1 MKKKPSNP
9 VLAAGVLIL
18 TRTDP
23 VEFLL
28 MKHPK
33 RWDLPKGHAEKG
45 ETSLE
50 TAIREM
56 EEETGIS
63 PDKVSIDEDF
73 LFEIEYPVTY
83 KRWPDKKFTKRVSYF
98 LGFVSKKPKLQL
110 TEHRAA
116 KWLRWAPPH
125 DIQAATINPLLAAAE
140 KHLKKQS

>member
-23 VEFLL
+23 AEFLL

-45 ETSLE
+45 ETSIE

-56 EEETGIS
+56 EEETGIT
-63 PDKVSIDEDF
+63 PDQVSIDEDF

-83 KRWPDKKFTKRVSYF
+83 KRWPGKTFTKRVSYF
-98 LGFVSKKPKLQL
+98 LGFVNKKPKLQL
-110 TEHRAA
+110 TEHGSA
-116 KWLRWAPPH
+116 KWVKWNPPH

-140 KHLKKQS
+140 KHLAKRA